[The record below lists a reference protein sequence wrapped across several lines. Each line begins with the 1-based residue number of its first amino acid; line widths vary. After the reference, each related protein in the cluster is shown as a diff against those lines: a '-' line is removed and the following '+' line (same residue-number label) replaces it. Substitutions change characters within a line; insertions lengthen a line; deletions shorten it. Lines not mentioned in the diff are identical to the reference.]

1 MNRRYQPRSSRAAA
15 PSFHPVSMKE
25 WGDDICPSPL
35 CPLPNSRNPASPRPS
50 LWELCDLRARSN
62 SSAKE
67 LLFVFMLLRTLPFS
81 VHQIFPS
88 KLFAFNLFRTLSE
101 KHGGVYQLFP
111 KWNASARTRSRS
123 RQQLTVCGVY
133 PENWLEEPMR
143 RRLPILATLLVLCL
157 AAVPAS
163 AAQAG
168 APFPPLEKWRSAV
181 LAGDSS
187 ALASLYSASPPARI
201 TLPEHPPASVQ
212 EEVAFWSGWKAK
224 GLARISIEDLQQ
236 QDAMPGVRQIVFEAV
251 LSLKDGAGTKK
262 VYVAAAQT
270 WVQQGDTWRIGA
282 VKRMAP
288 ARLKQP
294 LSASKDLYPAG
305 SDAKAEIAEAIGSA
319 ASARKR
325 VLLVF
330 GANWC
335 YDCHVLDEAFH
346 SAEIAPV
353 LSRSFEVVHVDV
365 GEYNKN
371 LDLARQY
378 DVPVERGVPAIAVLD
393 GNGKLLFSQ
402 KRREFEKARSLAPED
417 ILDFLEKWKP
427 VAAKP

>member
-1 MNRRYQPRSSRAAA
+1 
-15 PSFHPVSMKE
+15 
-25 WGDDICPSPL
+25 
-35 CPLPNSRNPASPRPS
+35 
-50 LWELCDLRARSN
+50 
-62 SSAKE
+62 
-67 LLFVFMLLRTLPFS
+67 
-81 VHQIFPS
+81 
-88 KLFAFNLFRTLSE
+88 
-101 KHGGVYQLFP
+101 
-111 KWNASARTRSRS
+111 
-123 RQQLTVCGVY
+123 
-133 PENWLEEPMR
+133 MR
-143 RRLPILATLLVLCL
+143 RCIPILASLFMLYLT
-157 AAVPAS
+157 AIPAC
-163 AAQAG
+163 AAQG
-168 APFPPLEKWRSAV
+168 SAPFAPLEQWRAAV

-187 ALASLYSASPPARI
+187 ALTGLYSASPPARI

-212 EEVAFWSGWKAK
+212 EEVAFWSDWKAK

-251 LSLKDGAGTKK
+251 LSLKDGAGTKN

-270 WVQQGDTWRIGA
+270 WVQQGDSWRIGA